1 MNLEAQNTTFIK
13 NGAIKLSIK
22 VYSKD
27 NPETIILLHGGPGV
41 PDDMLEIV
49 NQLKVKYR
57 VITFEQRGVGLS
69 ECKRCGFKME
79 DYIADLD
86 AISKRF
92 ELDSFHLFGHSWGGL
107 YAQIYAA
114 ARPENIRSLFLCSPS
129 SGTNKT
135 WKKTEKEVM
144 QFNKDNS
151 STKEWLKMGWNSLLG
166 MLGHDKAYRK
176 LFKQVLK
183 NYHKNYVEVETT
195 DEFLNK
201 IFSRPINKTRKEILK
216 YKSLKDINSAHYPI
230 GITYGEFDVY
240 GDSKNKLIKRY
251 PTAKIEVIEKCGHIP
266 WKHNPKEFTRILAA
280 FYLKKA

>member
-1 MNLEAQNTTFIK
+1 
-13 NGAIKLSIK
+13 
-22 VYSKD
+22 
-27 NPETIILLHGGPGV
+27 
-41 PDDMLEIV
+41 
-49 NQLKVKYR
+49 
-57 VITFEQRGVGLS
+57 
-69 ECKRCGFKME
+69 ME

-114 ARPENIRSLFLCSPS
+114 ASPENIRSLFLCSPS

>member
-13 NGAIKLSIK
+13 NGAVKLSVK